1 MGYQIKRTAEV
12 GYSREQMFA
21 LVNDIEAY
29 PEYMDGCQS
38 AVVLARGDDWL
49 EARLTL
55 GLGGI
60 SQSFVTRNQLLS
72 PSKMT
77 MELVDGPFRT
87 FSGQWLFEEAS
98 VDACTEGC
106 RVTLELDFS
115 LKNPL
120 LAMAVNKMF
129 EKIVAAQVQSLCQ
142 RALAVYGVN
151 R

>member
-1 MGYQIKRTAEV
+1 MGHQIKRTAEV

-38 AVVLARGDDWL
+38 AAVLARGDDWL
-49 EARLTL
+49 EARLAL
-55 GLGGI
+55 GLGGV
-60 SQSFVTRNQLLS
+60 SQSFVTRNQLIP

-77 MELVDGPFRT
+77 MELVDGPFRK
-87 FSGQWLFEEAS
+87 FSGQWSFS
-98 VDACTEGC
+98 DTTEGC
-106 RVTLELDFS
+106 CVTLELDFS

-129 EKIVAAQVQSLCQ
+129 EQIAASQVKAVCRRAQV
-142 RALAVYGVN
+142 VYGA
-151 R
+151 